1 MLRQAKQLFRSSFLY
16 QYYRRTE
23 HKIDYFNWRRK
34 NRNGPTPHLY
44 KQHTIIEY
52 GQRYNI
58 QVFIETGT
66 YLGDMVYA
74 VSKEFD
80 RIVSIE
86 LSKDLYRRALKR
98 FAKHKNIHIC
108 HGDSTVVLPEVVR
121 TLTTPA
127 LFWLDAHYSGGFSTR
142 GETDT
147 PVLAEL
153 NTIFDLSEFNHVI
166 LIDDAHLFDGRY
178 DYPTLHALQ
187 AFIKQKK
194 PNYVFKVNYDIIR
207 IVPGKDK
214 YNPK

>member
-16 QYYRRTE
+16 QYYRGTQ

-34 NRNGPTPHLY
+34 NRNGSTPHLY
-44 KQHTIIEY
+44 RQHTIIEY

-80 RIVSIE
+80 GIVSIE
-86 LSKDLYRRALKR
+86 LSENLYRKALRR
-98 FAKHKNIHIC
+98 FAKHKNIHIY
-108 HGDSTVVLPEVVR
+108 HGDSTVVLLKVGQ

-127 LFWLDAHYSGGFSTR
+127 LFWLDAHYSGGFSSR

-153 NTIFDLSEFNHVI
+153 NTIFDHSDFNNVI
-166 LIDDAHLFDGRY
+166 LIDDARLFDGTN

-194 PNYVFKVNYDIIR
+194 PNYAFKVNHDIIR
-207 IVPGKDK
+207 IVPAKDK
-214 YNPK
+214 HK

>member
-1 MLRQAKQLFRSSFLY
+1 MLRQAKQLFKSSFLY
-16 QYYRRTE
+16 QYYRRIE
-23 HKIDYFNWRRK
+23 HKINYFNWRRK

-44 KQHTIIEY
+44 KQHTILEY

-58 QVFIETGT
+58 RVFIETGT
-66 YLGDMVYA
+66 YLGDMIYA

-86 LSKDLYRRALKR
+86 LSKNLYRKALKR
-98 FAKHKNIHIC
+98 FAKHKNIQIC
-108 HGDSTVVLPEVVR
+108 HGDSTVVLPKVVR
-121 TLTTPA
+121 ALTTPA

-147 PVLAEL
+147 PVLTEL
-153 NTIFDLSEFNHVI
+153 NTIFDFSDFNHVI
-166 LIDDAHLFDGRY
+166 LIDDARLFDGTY
-178 DYPTLHALQ
+178 DYPMLHALQ
-187 AFIKQKK
+187 AFIEQKK

-214 YNPK
+214 HQ

>member
-34 NRNGPTPHLY
+34 NRNGSTPHLY
-44 KQHTIIEY
+44 KQQTIIEY

-86 LSKDLYRRALKR
+86 LSENLYRKALRR
-98 FAKHKNIHIC
+98 FAKHKNIHIY
-108 HGDSTVVLPEVVR
+108 HGDSTVVLLEVGQ

-142 GETDT
+142 GEMDT

-153 NTIFDLSEFNHVI
+153 NTIFDHSDFNNVI
-166 LIDDAHLFDGRY
+166 LIDDARLFDGTN

-214 YNPK
+214 LGYK

>member
-16 QYYRRTE
+16 QYYRRTQ

-34 NRNGPTPHLY
+34 NRNGSTPHLY
-44 KQHTIIEY
+44 KQQTIIEY

-86 LSKDLYRRALKR
+86 LSENLYRKALRR
-98 FAKHKNIHIC
+98 FAKHKNIHIY
-108 HGDSTVVLPEVVR
+108 HGDSTVVLLEVGQ

-142 GETDT
+142 GEMDT

-153 NTIFDLSEFNHVI
+153 NTIFDHSDFNNVI
-166 LIDDAHLFDGRY
+166 LIDDARLFDGTN

-194 PNYVFKVNYDIIR
+194 PNYLFKVNYDIIR
-207 IVPGKDK
+207 IVPAKNK
-214 YNPK
+214 NQ

>member
-16 QYYRRTE
+16 QYYRRTR
-23 HKIDYFNWRRK
+23 HTIDYFNWKRK
-34 NRNGPTPHLY
+34 NRNGFTPHLY
-44 KQHTIIEY
+44 KQQTIIEY

-86 LSKDLYRRALKR
+86 LSENLYRKALRR
-98 FAKHKNIHIC
+98 FAKNKNIHIY
-108 HGDSTVVLPEVVR
+108 HGDSTVVLLEVGQ

-127 LFWLDAHYSGGFSTR
+127 LFWLDAHYSGGFSTQ
-142 GETDT
+142 GEMDT

-153 NTIFDLSEFNHVI
+153 NTILDHSDFNNVI
-166 LIDDAHLFDGRY
+166 LIDDARLFDGTN
-178 DYPTLHALQ
+178 DYPTLYALQ

-214 YNPK
+214 LGYK

>member
-16 QYYRRTE
+16 QYYRGTQ

-34 NRNGPTPHLY
+34 NRNGSTPHLY

-86 LSKDLYRRALKR
+86 LSENLYRKALRR
-98 FAKHKNIHIC
+98 FAKHKNIHIY
-108 HGDSTVVLPEVVR
+108 HGDSTVVLLEVGQ

-142 GETDT
+142 GEMDT

-153 NTIFDLSEFNHVI
+153 NTIFDHSDFNNVI
-166 LIDDAHLFDGRY
+166 LIDDARLFDGTN

-194 PNYVFKVNYDIIR
+194 PNYLFKVNYDIIR
-207 IVPGKDK
+207 IVPAKNK
-214 YNPK
+214 NQ